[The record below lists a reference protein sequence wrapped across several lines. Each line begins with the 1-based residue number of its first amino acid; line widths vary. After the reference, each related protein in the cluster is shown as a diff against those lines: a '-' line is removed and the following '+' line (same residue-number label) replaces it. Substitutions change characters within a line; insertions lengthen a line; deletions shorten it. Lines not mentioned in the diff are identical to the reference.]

1 MVSQWPGAHWLGSES
16 QGSFCLHFLGAT
28 IKRVS
33 QHMGLFMYVRVII
46 ELGSLRVGSKLDFTN
61 CAISLAPG
69 LSFIL
74 ARKLV

>member
-1 MVSQWPGAHWLGSES
+1 
-16 QGSFCLHFLGAT
+16 
-28 IKRVS
+28 
-33 QHMGLFMYVRVII
+33 MGLFMYVRVII